1 MRYDDDVDFHPC
13 EEGHSFSIPVYEYG
27 QLIGKRCRYCKVFAD
42 EFFDDEDEEEEEDT
56 DIADP
61 DEEC

>member
-1 MRYDDDVDFHPC
+1 MTYDDIDYHPC
-13 EEGHSFSIPVYEYG
+13 EEKHTFLPVYEYG
-27 QLIGKRCRYCKVFAD
+27 QEIGKRCRYCKVFVD
-42 EFFDDEDEEEEEDT
+42 EFFDEEEEEDI

>member
-1 MRYDDDVDFHPC
+1 MNYDYDEIDAHPC
-13 EEGHSFSIPVYEYG
+13 EEGHTFIGVWEYG
-27 QLIGKRCRYCKVFAD
+27 QEIGKRCKYCKVFVD
-42 EFFDDEDEEEEEDT
+42 EFFEDEDEDI

>member
-1 MRYDDDVDFHPC
+1 MTYDDIDYHPC
-13 EEGHSFSIPVYEYG
+13 EEGHSFTISVMEYG
-27 QLIGKRCRYCKVFAD
+27 REIGKRCRYCKVFVD
-42 EFFDDEDEEEEEDT
+42 EVFEDEEEDI